1 MATTVAKPRKWGWLA
16 LDLLGG
22 FAAMLGALA
31 LFAPEAAG
39 AFGLPLTLGWPLIA
53 GGIVAMSVAM
63 TMFLR
68 QLRALREG

>member
-1 MATTVAKPRKWGWLA
+1 MATTVVKPCKWGWLS
-16 LDLLGG
+16 LDLPSGV
-22 FAAMLGALA
+22 AVMLGALA
-31 LFAPEAAG
+31 VFAPEAAG